1 MPSKSIREL
10 KFICTPSSH
19 LMYTWQRS
27 SQIHLRDS
35 QLRVI
40 FRKAA
45 LEMRQYKQQVKKNSN
60 HYVSKNLSKQF
71 CPRYCHLLITLSS
84 WLPSQPKKHTWV
96 FPKLG
101 VPQNGWFIME
111 NPIKMDDLG
120 VSPIFGNIHI
130 RIASHFTSCWGLVV
144 CSLHLPPSYQIWW
157 SRWSYWNS
165 RSSTLCR
172 PSRCPENKSRGFPQS
187 WKGEK
192 M

>member
-1 MPSKSIREL
+1 
-10 KFICTPSSH
+10 
-19 LMYTWQRS
+19 MYTWQTS

-45 LEMRQYKQQVKKNSN
+45 LDMRQYKQQVKKKLQSLCLKKSLQTILSKILPSA
-60 HYVSKNLSKQF
+60 HHPQFMAAIPTKKTPVCVSKNRGTPKWMVYNGK
-71 CPRYCHLLITLSS
+71 PHL
-84 WLPSQPKKHTWV
+84 
-96 FPKLG
+96 
-101 VPQNGWFIME
+101 NG
-111 NPIKMDDLG
+111 DLG
-120 VSPIFGNIHI
+120 VSPFSETS
-130 RIASHFTSCWGLVV
+130 RLIASHFTSCWG
-144 CSLHLPPSYQIWW
+144 SGFFTSSTAPSYQIWW

-187 WKGEK
+187 WKGGK